1 LWNTSAFYFKN
12 YKGSEPVKGMDI
24 SPLKHFVDFLCNGE
38 KQKKHSHNS
47 SGCEEKAFLLL
58 T

>member
-1 LWNTSAFYFKN
+1 
-12 YKGSEPVKGMDI
+12 MDI